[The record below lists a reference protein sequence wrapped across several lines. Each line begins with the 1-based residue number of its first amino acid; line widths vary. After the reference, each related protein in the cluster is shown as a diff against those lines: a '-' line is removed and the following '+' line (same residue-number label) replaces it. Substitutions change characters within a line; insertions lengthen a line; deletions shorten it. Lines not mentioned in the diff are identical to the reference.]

1 MRVRTPVAAALFVS
15 LALLAGCG
23 SGPEAT
29 VKGFYKALD
38 NNDVSAAKGYLSQQ
52 ITDMLGDAKLD
63 MALGEGARNM
73 QQCGGLA
80 GIEVSLTGE
89 GETRRGSA
97 QVNFK
102 GDCQAK
108 NDDVML
114 VQEDGDWKIGIG
126 K

>member
-1 MRVRTPVAAALFVS
+1 MRVVKTAALLFCV
-15 LALLAGCG
+15 ALLGGCS
-23 SGPEAT
+23 SGPEGA

-38 NNDVSAAKGYLSQQ
+38 KNDVSAAKGYLSRQ

-63 MALGEGARNM
+63 MALGEGVKSM
-73 QQCGGLA
+73 QQCGGLD
-80 GIEVSLTGE
+80 GVQVSLTGE

-97 QVNFK
+97 QVSFK
-102 GDCQAK
+102 GECETK